1 MTKKPKSAAPV
12 RKPDI
17 LGESQQAKQVGGF
30 MQMQS
35 KQEVKT
41 IFDPEIVRQYSEM
54 VQDAPERIL
63 KIFEENNR
71 VERSIR
77 ERPFQESKRRDW
89 MGYSLTVSILA
100 ATCFFAYI
108 DKPWLYGTT
117 LIVFL
122 GIVVKNFIVQK

>member
-1 MTKKPKSAAPV
+1 
-12 RKPDI
+12 
-17 LGESQQAKQVGGF
+17 

-122 GIVVKNFIVQK
+122 GIVVKNFIVRK

>member
-122 GIVVKNFIVQK
+122 GIVVKNFIVRK